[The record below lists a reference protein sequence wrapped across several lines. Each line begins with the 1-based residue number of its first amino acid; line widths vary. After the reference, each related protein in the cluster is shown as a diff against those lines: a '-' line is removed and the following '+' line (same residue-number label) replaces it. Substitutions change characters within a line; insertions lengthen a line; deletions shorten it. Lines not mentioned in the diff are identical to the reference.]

1 MMRRTTRPTWMAAAF
16 AALIAATGCA
26 STGGTTDEG
35 NRSDLLTR
43 EQVLSV
49 DATNLY
55 TVIQRLRPRWLTVRS
70 MRSMGNMETQIVV
83 MQNDM
88 YLGNADHLRQMSP
101 ELAYEIQYMDGAR
114 AAAMLPGITSGQ
126 HVEAAIIIRTR
137 PRN

>member
-1 MMRRTTRPTWMAAAF
+1 MMRTTRSTWLVTVAAG
-16 AALIAATGCA
+16 LIALAGCA

-43 EQVLSV
+43 EQIMQV

-126 HVEAAIIIRTR
+126 HVEAAIIVRTR